1 MSISESHRS
10 FNEKKGTHL
19 QWPNNT
25 YFTFNCTVPLIQKRE
40 QHSLPLIA
48 MTLLPEI
55 SLLNAP
61 FLCKCPRQTAICL
74 YAVIYMSVTTINIEQ
89 KKSSNAYCHIE
100 SGYLN
105 LPLS

>member
-1 MSISESHRS
+1 
-10 FNEKKGTHL
+10 
-19 QWPNNT
+19 
-25 YFTFNCTVPLIQKRE
+25 
-40 QHSLPLIA
+40 

-89 KKSSNAYCHIE
+89 KKKAMRIVI
-100 SGYLN
+100 
-105 LPLS
+105 